1 MSVDKSFEKMRRI
14 VVIKNIPS
22 NYIEEAIF
30 ILRADKNEEEDLIK
44 NNSQIFEK
52 SMKDSNYLI
61 KEAENIIDNYIRE
74 CEEKELKL
82 NSFSNNKNLKKS
94 GTVWKNRK
102 FRKKL
107 SLNGIFYF
115 TLISSIIAFIYL
127 LIQITTY

>member
-82 NSFSNNKNLKKS
+82 NSFSSNMNLKKS